1 MLPCPRFSRWLI
13 LFFLFCFFPFF
24 FKFTLTHSFKTKI
37 VLNALHSS
45 VLFFSNNKN
54 TTTTTTF
61 RCCFCTRPF
70 YCVLLP
76 PPFCLSH
83 FQISCT
89 TLGCEVRVQSIERW
103 RKKMGNGRGVAFIR
117 STAGRY
123 TATACATTA
132 SSSTWPMQCR
142 RLCLSNSTLPPLIS
156 MLTVSL
162 CQSSYFFF
170 FLFFTSTYHS
180 NLYTSFYPGSLF
192 LPNQPRTR
200 ILFSSGFFCMHFGL
214 SFVALFGAWFFFGN
228 NTNFLLATFSYPFDT
243 FITNGYWVLAPV
255 SLNVWTMEILRPIV
269 KRKPLGV

>member
-54 TTTTTTF
+54 KTTTTF

-76 PPFCLSH
+76 PPFCFSH

-117 STAGRY
+117 STVGRY

-170 FLFFTSTYHS
+170 PFFTSTYHF

-200 ILFSSGFFCMHFGL
+200 IFIFFR
-214 SFVALFGAWFFFGN
+214 FFFACILGY
-228 NTNFLLATFSYPFDT
+228 LLWLYSVRGFSLET
-243 FITNGYWVLAPV
+243 TQISYWQLSPTR
-255 SLNVWTMEILRPIV
+255 LILS
-269 KRKPLGV
+269 

>member
-1 MLPCPRFSRWLI
+1 MLFI
-13 LFFLFCFFPFF
+13 HLFF
-24 FKFTLTHSFKTKI
+24 
-37 VLNALHSS
+37 
-45 VLFFSNNKN
+45 FFSNNKN
-54 TTTTTTF
+54 KTTTTF

-76 PPFCLSH
+76 PPFCFSH

-117 STAGRY
+117 STVGRY

-170 FLFFTSTYHS
+170 PFFTSTYHF

-200 ILFSSGFFCMHFGL
+200 IFIFFRFFLHAFWVIFCGFIRCVVFLWKQHKFLIG
-214 SFVALFGAWFFFGN
+214 
-228 NTNFLLATFSYPFDT
+228 NFLL
-243 FITNGYWVLAPV
+243 PV
-255 SLNVWTMEILRPIV
+255 WYFHN
-269 KRKPLGV
+269 KRLLGFGTRVS

>member
-1 MLPCPRFSRWLI
+1 
-13 LFFLFCFFPFF
+13 
-24 FKFTLTHSFKTKI
+24 
-37 VLNALHSS
+37 
-45 VLFFSNNKN
+45 
-54 TTTTTTF
+54 
-61 RCCFCTRPF
+61 
-70 YCVLLP
+70 
-76 PPFCLSH
+76 
-83 FQISCT
+83 
-89 TLGCEVRVQSIERW
+89 
-103 RKKMGNGRGVAFIR
+103 MGNGRGVAFIR